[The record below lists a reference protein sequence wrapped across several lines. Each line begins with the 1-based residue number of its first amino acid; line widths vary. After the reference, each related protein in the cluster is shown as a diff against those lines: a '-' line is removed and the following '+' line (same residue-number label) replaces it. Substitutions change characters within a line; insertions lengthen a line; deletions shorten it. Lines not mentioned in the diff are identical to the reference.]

1 VRYLYFNDKDC
12 RWDIGEKHL
21 YNLTRRA
28 MYVNVTLRRV
38 YVTIVALE
46 KRKVLHI
53 LSVCL

>member
-1 VRYLYFNDKDC
+1 MRYLYFNDKDC